1 MKANLILFN
10 TEEGQED
17 VFNTFC
23 PAIQQKL
30 NVCTVETTETTVFS
44 DITSI
49 KEKLKKQLENFTII
63 AWDFGNVGFDFDE
76 INNVLNQSYGVQPL
90 AWESGWY
97 YKGKGAVC
105 LVIDTSR
112 PNFAESIIPSVICN
126 IFDIS
131 VPCAYVKIFG
141 LEKSEI
147 RKLFNLIPNEEQF
160 NCTIYTKYLVGELSI
175 STNTNLPKEYINDFL
190 RNLYLQYENYWF
202 SDNEETL
209 VQKLDEICSLRNAR
223 ICISDGLTKGEF
235 EKYLREWLVDFDKNI
250 SKFFNVTTLE
260 DYARVLHIRP
270 DFLATHEKYSVD
282 MAYEMSA
289 CLMEQGIGDIAIS
302 LCGNE
307 KVCFISVGDTQ
318 AIHVFKYVFNHKA
331 DYIYKIIS
339 RQAVFKILKKLRENH
354 LYFLENNV

>member
-250 SKFFNVTTLE
+250 SKFF
-260 DYARVLHIRP
+260 A
-270 DFLATHEKYSVD
+270 
-282 MAYEMSA
+282 
-289 CLMEQGIGDIAIS
+289 
-302 LCGNE
+302 
-307 KVCFISVGDTQ
+307 
-318 AIHVFKYVFNHKA
+318 
-331 DYIYKIIS
+331 
-339 RQAVFKILKKLRENH
+339 
-354 LYFLENNV
+354 